1 MDSLKDA
8 DIFYKIRYDGRFFI
22 SIYDMKCSYEC
33 LEDVVRTVKRLS
45 SNIGTI
51 VVVQINGR
59 SSHCNPHL
67 HIIMTNGEIH
77 TGC

>member
-59 SSHCNPHL
+59 SSHYNPHL